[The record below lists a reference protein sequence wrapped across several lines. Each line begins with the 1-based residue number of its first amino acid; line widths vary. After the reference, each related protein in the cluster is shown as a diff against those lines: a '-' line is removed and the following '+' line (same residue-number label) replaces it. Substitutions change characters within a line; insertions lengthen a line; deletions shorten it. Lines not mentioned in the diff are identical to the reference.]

1 MMKLLNKI
9 ANGVGSIIIG
19 ILIFIVIIAMSWG
32 ITIGLIALICL
43 CFGWQ
48 FNLLIATGVW
58 LVIILLRS
66 IISAAKSDSK

>member
-1 MMKLLNKI
+1 MKLLNKI
-9 ANGVGSIIIG
+9 TERVGSIIIG
-19 ILIFIVIIAMSWG
+19 ALIFVAILAISWG
-32 ITIGLIALICL
+32 FTIGIIALICL

-58 LVIILLRS
+58 LVIILLRG